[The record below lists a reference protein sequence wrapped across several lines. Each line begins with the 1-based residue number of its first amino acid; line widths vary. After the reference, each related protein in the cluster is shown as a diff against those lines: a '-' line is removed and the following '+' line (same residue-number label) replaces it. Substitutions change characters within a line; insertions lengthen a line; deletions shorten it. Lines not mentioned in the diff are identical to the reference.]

1 MPSATMPY
9 PKKQVTVFGHNM
21 AYVEAGQG
29 DPIVFLHGNRTSSYL
44 WRYVIPHLEK
54 RLPTFPAAHSL
65 SHGFRAVS
73 RAARLCRDGADLCPR
88 GVAAAGT
95 RLG

>member
-29 DPIVFLHGNRTSSYL
+29 DPIVFLHGNPTSSYL
-44 WRYVIPHLEK
+44 WRYMIPHRAG
-54 RLPTFPAAHSL
+54 RLPTVP
-65 SHGFRAVS
+65 
-73 RAARLCRDGADLCPR
+73 CRP
-88 GVAAAGT
+88 
-95 RLG
+95 